1 MAGSE
6 YYEELYDE
14 LYKSKTTP
22 DVLEELL
29 AEDYATRG
37 SPNYMYGNTDE
48 QYDPRYANMEVIGL
62 DPEDTSDLELYT
74 SMQKS
79 IQEHKASKQKELP
92 LDPNVE
98 AVINKYE
105 DRARVG
111 FEKYGTNTTRT
122 DIDLQ
127 GWLTHLQEE
136 LMDATIYIE
145 RLKKDL

>member
-1 MAGSE
+1 MPGSE
-6 YYEELYDE
+6 YYEELYE
-14 LYKSKTTP
+14 NKLTP
-22 DVLEELL
+22 EQL
-29 AEDYATRG
+29 AELAAENFGVRVP
-37 SPNYMYGNTDE
+37 PNYMYGNTDE